1 LKQSKTSI
9 ISRIFGHFFLLA
21 NIGAIIWL
29 AICAYGAYVNPINM
43 RHVALFT
50 VTTPLAI
57 IANIFFVF
65 FWLFTKRKLRFLL
78 SLITLAACYKII
90 MMIFGFNYFG
100 QNDMQ
105 KAPGRIRIV
114 TWNAHGMGVFN
125 VPHSKSF
132 DNRLIDFIQE
142 TNADILCLPEY
153 HVPKTDVMKPFAR
166 KIIANNQY
174 MDFRFKDDNTLG
186 TTIFLGTAVFS
197 KYTFKNYV
205 AHRLAEY
212 TYLLQGDVD
221 LPGGQTVRMFFV
233 HLSTFGFSDDDKAYI
248 EYVKKHSSFMGK
260 GLGYSRSF
268 LWKFNYAFAR
278 RASEV
283 DKAASIIAQSPYP
296 IVLCGDFND
305 LPGSYTYTKLRGNL
319 SDAFLEKG
327 KGFGRTYNEI
337 FPTLRI
343 DHMFYDPK
351 ALKPVGYS
359 CSRTSLSDH
368 NPVMVNFEIIPKA
381 AN

>member
-1 LKQSKTSI
+1 
-9 ISRIFGHFFLLA
+9 
-21 NIGAIIWL
+21 
-29 AICAYGAYVNPINM
+29 M
-43 RHVALFT
+43 RHVVLFT

-125 VPHSKSF
+125 VPLSKLF

-153 HVPKTDVMKPFAR
+153 YVPKTDVMKPFAR

-305 LPGSYTYTKLRGNL
+305 LPGSYTYTKLRGTL

-359 CSRTSLSDH
+359 CNQTSLSDH

>member
-1 LKQSKTSI
+1 
-9 ISRIFGHFFLLA
+9 
-21 NIGAIIWL
+21 
-29 AICAYGAYVNPINM
+29 
-43 RHVALFT
+43 
-50 VTTPLAI
+50 
-57 IANIFFVF
+57 
-65 FWLFTKRKLRFLL
+65 
-78 SLITLAACYKII
+78 
-90 MMIFGFNYFG
+90 MIFGFHYFG

-114 TWNAHGMGVFN
+114 TWNAHGMGIFN
-125 VPHSKSF
+125 VPHSKPF
-132 DNRLIDFIQE
+132 DNRLLDFIK
-142 TNADILCLPEY
+142 NIDADVLCLPEY
-153 HVPKTDVMKPFAR
+153 HVPKTDVMKPFSR
-166 KIIANNQY
+166 KIITNNQY
-174 MDFRFKDDNTLG
+174 VDFRFKDDNSLG

-197 KYTFKNYV
+197 KYTFRNYV

-221 LPGGQTVRMFFV
+221 LPGGQTIRMFFV

-248 EYVKKHSSFMGK
+248 DYVKKHSSFRGK
-260 GLGYSRSF
+260 ALGYSRSF

-327 KGFGRTYNEI
+327 RGFGRTYNEI
-337 FPTLRI
+337 IPTLRI

-351 ALKPVGYS
+351 VLKPVGYS
-359 CSRTSLSDH
+359 SEFTSLSDH
-368 NPVMVNFEIIPKA
+368 NPVIVNFEIIPMA